1 MILPGKGMFQRGS
14 RCAGLYLWYG
24 PDSDLSASLVIAVRR
39 NEAVM
44 IESTLSS
51 DSLEDII
58 RKIPGNI
65 PLMVSL
71 DGTNVVHRLID
82 ISSVDNTLSDT
93 QQGSGAHDFYFG
105 KYEAGAERIIVSLI
119 RKGEESK
126 ILGLFNRE
134 GLLVFDLLLGPFQ
147 VDKLAGISREKS
159 ELAIPFYTLF
169 LENGKTV
176 RFERSYNNKIE
187 NIYSVEFGNE
197 VISSEFLVPLSL
209 CYAFFRKDYSKGN
222 NEMLAIQ
229 RKELTAKRMLSAAV
243 LPFLLFIFI
252 SLMVNFT
259 LLLNFDRQNRV
270 LSSSVTVGKN
280 NLMRIDSLRKALVVR
295 QKVFD
300 AKKNRSAR
308 YLAYFSDRIAS
319 GVSPEITLSTLN
331 IYPQK
336 STNRRGNQYSFS
348 EGLITISG
356 FSSSTVSLEE
366 YLENLSSL
374 WWTESVR
381 ITGYSMEKDGIGFFN
396 LEISVS
402 VNQ

>member
-1 MILPGKGMFQRGS
+1 MNLPGKSMFQRGS

-24 PDSDLSASLVIAVRR
+24 PDSELFASLVIAALR
-39 NEAVM
+39 NDAVM

-51 DSLEDII
+51 DSMEEII
-58 RKIPGNI
+58 RKVPGEI
-65 PLMVSL
+65 PLIVSL
-71 DGTNVVHRLID
+71 DGSHVIHRLVD
-82 ISSVDNTLSDT
+82 NSSGDNTLSNT
-93 QQGSGAHDFYFG
+93 LQGSGVHDFYFG
-105 KYEAGAERIIVSLI
+105 KYEAGTERKIVSLI
-119 RKGEESK
+119 RKEEVSK
-126 ILGLFNRE
+126 IVGLFNRK
-134 GLLVFDLLLGPFQ
+134 GLLVFDLHLGPFS
-147 VDKLAGISREKS
+147 VDKLNGISRNKS
-159 ELAIPFYTLF
+159 EMVIPFYTLF

-176 RFERSYNNKIE
+176 RFERSYNNRIE

-229 RKELTAKRMLSAAV
+229 RKELAAKRILSATV
-243 LPFLLFIFI
+243 LPFLLLIFI
-252 SLMVNFT
+252 LLIVNFT

-270 LSSSVTVGKN
+270 LSSSVTVGRHH
-280 NLMRIDSLRKALVVR
+280 LTQIDSLRKALVVR

-300 AKKNRSAR
+300 AKKDRGAR

-319 GVSPEITLSTLN
+319 CVPPEITLSALN

-336 STNRRGNQYSFS
+336 STNPRRNQYSFTD
-348 EGLITISG
+348 GLISISG
-356 FSSSTVSLEE
+356 FSGSTVSLEE
-366 YLENLSSL
+366 YLETLSSF
-374 WWTESVR
+374 WWIESVR
-381 ITGYSMEKDGIGFFN
+381 ITAYSMEKDGNGIFN